1 MIQFPKAWRQLRS
14 NYFYDFLERYNIMWR
29 DHLLEEAICT
39 GCCNDI
45 DHAWVVSWPVV
56 LSGKDSGKVQFTCH
70 GCLTHY
76 CPTCVDAELNEEP
89 NLKFCFGC
97 ERSYC
102 LDCSKIDVCNR
113 CDKYY
118 CHGCTSFFKGCFGGG
133 CEENIFCGHCQVK
146 CDVCYQTS
154 CKDCRVVRYSDD
166 CGACLFDCTTCKR
179 TLCVSC
185 VRSPTCDMCDIT
197 ICGDCNDKEGADG
210 LAYCDDCDKELC
222 IGCRYKD
229 FKKNGSKCTGC
240 YDIITKAFN
249 QATESFYFILKR
261 RLRNFVLKNLSL
273 K

>member
-1 MIQFPKAWRQLRS
+1 
-14 NYFYDFLERYNIMWR
+14 
-29 DHLLEEAICT
+29 
-39 GCCNDI
+39 
-45 DHAWVVSWPVV
+45 
-56 LSGKDSGKVQFTCH
+56 
-70 GCLTHY
+70 
-76 CPTCVDAELNEEP
+76 
-89 NLKFCFGC
+89 
-97 ERSYC
+97 
-102 LDCSKIDVCNR
+102 
-113 CDKYY
+113 
-118 CHGCTSFFKGCFGGG
+118 
-133 CEENIFCGHCQVK
+133 
-146 CDVCYQTS
+146 
-154 CKDCRVVRYSDD
+154 VRYSDD

-261 RLRNFVLKNLSL
+261 RMRTFVLKNLNVC
-273 K
+273 